1 MIRRVVPHPP
11 GDNEPH
17 FPLSPVRFC
26 LNANNV
32 VFDVIDGEVLAIRSD
47 SGAYYSMRGAAAT
60 AWCALLSGHPVE
72 HLAGPVAEHHGAD
85 PAIVGPELNRFAADL
100 LGEALLIPQEG
111 EELGAG
117 DLQLPEETRLGPWD
131 APTFEVYTDMQ
142 DLLLFD
148 PIHEV
153 DNSGWPR
160 VAAPTPSPAP
170 SP

>member
-1 MIRRVVPHPP
+1 MIHSFLPVSS
-11 GDNEPH
+11 GDNGAT
-17 FPLSPVRFC
+17 FPLFPVRLC

-60 AWCALLSGHPVE
+60 AWCALLSGLPVDQ
-72 HLAGPVAEHHGAD
+72 LVGPVAGHHGAD
-85 PAIVGPELNRFAADL
+85 PSIVGPELNRIAADL
-100 LGEALLIPQEG
+100 LGEALLILREG
-111 EELGAG
+111 EDLEAD
-117 DLQLPEETRLGPWD
+117 DLQLPEETQMRPWE
-131 APTFEVYTDMQ
+131 APIFEVYTDMQ

-160 VAAPTPSPAP
+160 VAAPTAPAL
-170 SP
+170 

>member
-1 MIRRVVPHPP
+1 
-11 GDNEPH
+11 
-17 FPLSPVRFC
+17 VRFC

-47 SGAYYSMRGAAAT
+47 SGAYYSMRGGAAT
-60 AWCALLSGHPVE
+60 AWCALLSGRPVD

-85 PAIVGPELNRFAADL
+85 PAIVAPELNRFAADL
-100 LGEALLIPQEG
+100 LGESLLILREG
-111 EELGAG
+111 EQLEMG
-117 DLQLPEETRLGPWD
+117 DLQLPEETRMRPWE
-131 APTFEVYTDMQ
+131 APTFEIYTDMQ

-160 VAAPTPSPAP
+160 VAAPAPPAT
-170 SP
+170 

>member
-1 MIRRVVPHPP
+1 
-11 GDNEPH
+11 
-17 FPLSPVRFC
+17 VRFC

-47 SGAYYSMRGAAAT
+47 SGAYYSMRGVAAT
-60 AWCALLSGHPVE
+60 AWCALLSGRPVD

-85 PAIVGPELNRFAADL
+85 PAIAAPELNRFATDL
-100 LGEALLIPQEG
+100 LGESLLILREG
-111 EELGAG
+111 EQLEMG
-117 DLQLPEETRLGPWD
+117 DLQLPEETRMRPWE
-131 APTFEVYTDMQ
+131 APTFEIYTDMQ

-160 VAAPTPSPAP
+160 VAAPAPPAT
-170 SP
+170 

>member
-1 MIRRVVPHPP
+1 MR
-11 GDNEPH
+11 
-17 FPLSPVRFC
+17 LC

-60 AWCALLSGHPVE
+60 AWCALLSGLAVE
-72 HLAGPVAEHHGAD
+72 HLTEPVADHHGAD
-85 PAIVGPELNRFAADL
+85 PTIVGPELHRFAAQLMEESL
-100 LGEALLIPQEG
+100 LTQNEG
-111 EELGAG
+111 EESKTG
-117 DLQLPEETRLGPWD
+117 DLRLPEETRMSQWEV
-131 APTFEVYTDMQ
+131 PTFEMYTDMQ

-160 VAAPTPSPAP
+160 VAPSP
-170 SP
+170 SS

>member
-1 MIRRVVPHPP
+1 M
-11 GDNEPH
+11 
-17 FPLSPVRFC
+17 RFC

-60 AWCALLSGHPVE
+60 AWCALLSGLSVE
-72 HLAGPVAEHHGAD
+72 HLAGPVADHHGAD
-85 PAIVGPELNRFAADL
+85 PLIVGPELHRFAADL
-100 LGEALLIPQEG
+100 IEESLLTRQEG
-111 EELGAG
+111 EESASG
-117 DLQLPEETRLGPWD
+117 DLQLPEETRMSPWEV
-131 APTFEVYTDMQ
+131 PTFEVYTDMQ

-153 DNSGWPR
+153 DSSGWPR
-160 VAAPTPSPAP
+160 VGAPAAP

>member
-1 MIRRVVPHPP
+1 M
-11 GDNEPH
+11 
-17 FPLSPVRFC
+17 RFC

-85 PAIVGPELNRFAADL
+85 PATVVPELHRFAADL
-100 LGEALLIPQEG
+100 LQEALLTQREAEEG
-111 EELGAG
+111 DDG
-117 DLQLPEETRLGPWD
+117 DLQLPEETRLRPWE
-131 APTFEVYTDMQ
+131 APVFEVYTDMQ

-160 VAAPTPSPAP
+160 VAAPTSPSP

>member
-1 MIRRVVPHPP
+1 M
-11 GDNEPH
+11 
-17 FPLSPVRFC
+17 RFC

-72 HLAGPVAEHHGAD
+72 HLAGPVAEHHGVD
-85 PAIVGPELNRFAADL
+85 PATVVPELHRFAADL
-100 LGEALLIPQEG
+100 LQEALLTQREAEEG
-111 EELGAG
+111 DDG
-117 DLQLPEETRLGPWD
+117 DLQLPEETRLRPWE
-131 APTFEVYTDMQ
+131 APVFEVYTDMQ

-160 VAAPTPSPAP
+160 VAAPTSPSP

>member
-1 MIRRVVPHPP
+1 M
-11 GDNEPH
+11 
-17 FPLSPVRFC
+17 RFC

-47 SGAYYSMRGAAAT
+47 SGAYYSMRGGAAT
-60 AWCALLSGHPVE
+60 AWCALLSGRPVD

-85 PAIVGPELNRFAADL
+85 PAIVAPELNRFAADL
-100 LGEALLIPQEG
+100 LGESLLTLREG
-111 EELGAG
+111 EELEGD
-117 DLQLPEETRLGPWD
+117 DLQLPEETRMRPWE
-131 APTFEVYTDMQ
+131 APIFEVYTDMQ

-160 VAAPTPSPAP
+160 VAAPAPPAT
-170 SP
+170 